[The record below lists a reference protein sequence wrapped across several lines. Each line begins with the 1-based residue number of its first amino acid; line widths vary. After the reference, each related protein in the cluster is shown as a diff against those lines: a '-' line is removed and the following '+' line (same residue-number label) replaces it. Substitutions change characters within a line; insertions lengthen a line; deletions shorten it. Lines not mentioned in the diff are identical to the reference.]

1 MKSDKAFRNWR
12 KVIDTMLPAKNA
24 DSSIMAKSAILI
36 HGTFAGKRTGVTQ
49 WYELGREDNG
59 SFINRLEAALR
70 EKGVLEP
77 ITWHVFSWSG
87 ANTHRERLLAAETLY
102 ALIRDVLATSEGSEL
117 ILLAHSHG
125 GNVALKALELLWRRG
140 AEGERVFDLLL
151 RAVGIERVLVDR
163 VPSHVIASDPRLSD
177 VSLGLRT
184 FLKSVVL
191 LLTLSLRFQA
201 RGPRNGDA
209 KDQERWLAAARRSF
223 LVGVLL
229 EPFCVRW
236 SAERRSPVHL
246 MTMGT
251 PFFQKAWNP
260 QPSFKSARAWLARIA
275 VAALVATAL
284 CGAGWVIFKS
294 HSIPPSGTA
303 LLQVW
308 LWSVGVVLGLGLI
321 FRLQQQ
327 RTDTNVYFNIHPG
340 YGGDEFRVSELPW
353 RLSVIQAGLLDEAL
367 LTLSAEPLILAELAP
382 RLTRPLTPRLS
393 WALPA
398 DATGD
403 HSGIIPLSPQHLL
416 KQAVTLAGQWIYN
429 ATIGFALR
437 LLGWIATF
445 VAHQFLLRTL
455 LRSIKSGGFGI
466 PEREFNDAR
475 VTVVPI
481 PSLDAFFRQQ
491 MWDAT
496 RALVEEAPVR
506 PTTADRHAQWG
517 FLWDEELLGAEVR
530 SSPTWKRVSAALPH
544 LKRERGAHFEDEVA
558 LQRVTVA
565 LEERLREASGLV
577 PLNHSGYY
585 SNQKV
590 IGKLSEWIA

>member
-1 MKSDKAFRNWR
+1 MS
-12 KVIDTMLPAKNA
+12 
-24 DSSIMAKSAILI
+24 KSAILI
-36 HGTFAGKRTGVTQ
+36 HGTFAGKRVGVTQ

-59 SFINRLEAALR
+59 SFIQRLETALR
-70 EKGVLEP
+70 EKGIFDP

-87 ANTHRERLLAAETLY
+87 ANTHGDRLLAAETLY
-102 ALIRDVLATSEGSEL
+102 TLIRDVLAKSGGSEL
-117 ILLAHSHG
+117 LLVAHSHG

-140 AEGERVFDLLL
+140 AEGERVFDLIL
-151 RAVGIERVLVDR
+151 RAIGIERVPVGR
-163 VPSHVIASDPRLSD
+163 VPSHVMASDTRLSGI
-177 VSLGLRT
+177 SLELQT
-184 FLKSVVL
+184 FLKHVAL
-191 LLTLSLRFQA
+191 LLTVSLRLQGM
-201 RGPRNGDA
+201 GPRNGDD
-209 KDQERWLAAARRSF
+209 KDQERWVATARRSF
-223 LVGVLL
+223 PVRVML
-229 EPFCVRW
+229 EPFCLRW
-236 SAERRSPVHL
+236 SAEWRSPIHL
-246 MTMGT
+246 VTMGT
-251 PFFQKAWNP
+251 PFFQKTWNP
-260 QPSFKSARAWLARIA
+260 QPSLKSARAWLARIA
-275 VAALVATAL
+275 LAVLIATTF
-284 CGAGWVIFKS
+284 CGVSWIIFKLI
-294 HSIPPSGTA
+294 SIPPSGES

-308 LWSVGVVLGLGLI
+308 LWSAGIVLGFGLI
-321 FRLQQQ
+321 FQLQQQ
-327 RTDTNVYFNIHPG
+327 RTDTNVYFNIHRG
-340 YGGDEFRVSELPW
+340 YGADEFRPSELPW

-403 HSGIIPLSPQHLL
+403 HSGIMSITPQHVL
-416 KQAVTLAGQWIYN
+416 KQAVKLVGQWTYN
-429 ATIGFALR
+429 AAIGFPLR
-437 LLGWIATF
+437 LLGWIATL

-466 PEREFNDAR
+466 PEREFDDAR

-491 MWDAT
+491 EWDAT
-496 RALVEEAPVR
+496 QALVEEAPMR
-506 PTTADRHAQWG
+506 PTAADRHAQWG
-517 FLWDEELLGAEVR
+517 FLWDEELLSVEVR

-544 LKRERGAHFEDEVA
+544 LKRQHGAHFDDEVA

-590 IGKLSEWIA
+590 ISKLSEWIS